1 MWVEINS
8 LIEQKITSTTTTPTN
23 KEQQQ
28 KNYTKEVMNQEVMNN
43 TIAHHLLNRAHPYS
57 EQQLL
62 ANFPPDLNAVIS

>member
-1 MWVEINS
+1 MWVEIDS
-8 LIEQKITSTTTTPTN
+8 LIEQKITSTTITPTN

-28 KNYTKEVMNQEVMNN
+28 KNYTKEVMNN
-43 TIAHHLLNRAHPYS
+43 TIAHHLLNSAHPYP